1 MTLLKVLTAIS
12 FLLIVD
18 PFIVSAPGYDPPT
31 FIEYLTS
38 VQVAIGLKQALFLK
52 GQPFGLEGVLLIAY
66 SLSVI
71 YLLFFPYSRKRGIII
86 LELFALSVLC
96 ILALLITMIAA
107 SGFLKFIP
115 SLVTIVIFW
124 GLAIVLFGMLWKNL
138 ITIKQQHHDNINAI

>member
-18 PFIVSAPGYDPPT
+18 PFIVSAPGSDPPT
-31 FIEYLTS
+31 FIEYLTG

-52 GQPFGLEGVLLIAY
+52 GQRFGLEGVLLIAY

-86 LELFALSVLC
+86 L
-96 ILALLITMIAA
+96 
-107 SGFLKFIP
+107 
-115 SLVTIVIFW
+115 
-124 GLAIVLFGMLWKNL
+124 
-138 ITIKQQHHDNINAI
+138 